1 MAREIYDNSG
11 SLFVND
17 RKDSDKH
24 PDYSGSLTV
33 NGVEFWLSGWKK
45 TGKSGKTFLS
55 LAVKPKGDVVKP
67 TDGQMKPAGRGRS
80 EMDDEVPFSP
90 EWR

>member
-1 MAREIYDNSG
+1 MAREVYDNSG

-17 RKDSDKH
+17 RKETDKH
-24 PDYSGSLTV
+24 PDYSGSITV
-33 NGVEFWLSGWKK
+33 NGVKFWLSGWKK

-55 LAVKPKGDVVKP
+55 LSVKPKGDVVKP
-67 TDGQMKPAGRGRS
+67 TTGKMQPVGGGRS
-80 EMDDEVPFSP
+80 YMDDEVPFAP

>member
-17 RKDSDKH
+17 RKETDKH

-33 NGVEFWLSGWKK
+33 NGVEFWVSGWKK
-45 TGKSGKTFLS
+45 TGKSGKKFLS
-55 LAVKPKGDVVKP
+55 LSVKPKGDVVKATTSKMQP
-67 TDGQMKPAGRGRS
+67 RGPARDELDDGDS
-80 EMDDEVPFSP
+80 IPF
-90 EWR
+90 